1 MYLIFFSVDYMVGT
15 CCKGL
20 YIYVLYVS
28 VFFGADESASGGVK
42 IKSIL
47 FQDSVHLSGLVVSA
61 MFNFDLF
68 LNLINDCFFFP

>member
-1 MYLIFFSVDYMVGT
+1 L
-15 CCKGL
+15 GL
-20 YIYVLYVS
+20 VVRVYIIYVLYVS

-68 LNLINDCFFFP
+68 LNLINDCFFP